1 MDHRYT
7 PEAFLA
13 FLASFD
19 DEELF
24 TTLEPGAR
32 EALEADLLARL
43 RALPPDGLRMRLPI
57 VFATGR
63 RSTRP

>member
-7 PEAFLA
+7 PEGFLGFLA
-13 FLASFD
+13 RFD

-24 TTLEPGAR
+24 ATLEPAAR
-32 EALEADLLARL
+32 AALEADLLARL

-57 VFATGR
+57 AIVTGR
-63 RSTRP
+63 RSARP

>member
-1 MDHRYT
+1 MDHRFT
-7 PEAFLA
+7 PEGYLA
-13 FLASFD
+13 FVACFD

-24 TTLEPGAR
+24 ATLEPAAR
-32 EALEADLLARL
+32 VALEADLLARL

-57 VFATGR
+57 AVVTGR